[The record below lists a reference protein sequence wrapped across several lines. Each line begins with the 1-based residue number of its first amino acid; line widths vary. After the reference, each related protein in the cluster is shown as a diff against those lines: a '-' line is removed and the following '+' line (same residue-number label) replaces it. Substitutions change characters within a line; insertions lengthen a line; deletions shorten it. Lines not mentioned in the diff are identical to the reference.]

1 MISTITFFVK
11 KNSIPF
17 LLSLFALT
25 QFSAA
30 QSQTLFKG
38 KIIDE
43 QSNPIEGV
51 SVHILNSEFGTV
63 TNSAGIFVFK
73 DVPAGSYILNVSH
86 SGFAEA
92 NEKISISGQSQ
103 NEEIVLHP
111 EYKQLSELTVTAQK
125 REELVQ
131 QLPLSITSLS
141 AKAVKDF
148 HVWNVNDLTAL
159 SPNLYTGD
167 PGDKRNVT
175 SIRGI
180 VTTSYDPAVA
190 TYIDGVNQFG
200 LDTYISQLY
209 DIQRIEILRGPQ
221 GTLYGRNAMG
231 GVINI
236 ITKKPEN
243 KTTAFAEASVAGY
256 GKVRITAGVRTA
268 LIKDKL
274 FFGAAGLY
282 EKMNGFYT
290 NEFDNSDYDKQHSIS
305 GNYYLKYFINPKWDM
320 NLNFK
325 NVSNRNYGPF
335 PLVVGDDALKNPYKL
350 TQNAK
355 TEMFDNTLNGSLS
368 ISHSGNS
375 LNFNSQTSYQ
385 SNYRYYNKPIDADF
399 SQLDGIT
406 IINNYGKDWN
416 HVNVFTEELKF
427 SSPAGTNSSLKWT
440 AGTYFFNQNS
450 PVKQATHFGKD
461 AQMLGSPDIDYS
473 LINTTQSKNTGIAF
487 FGQGTYDVTSKIAVT
502 AGLRYDYEHQHQ
514 NILGEY
520 QKDSTPSPAFDFQP
534 DTSASANFSAV
545 SPKLSVDFHFTQN
558 NSFYL
563 TYSKGFRTGGLTP
576 LSSDPSQP
584 PLFRFKPEIS
594 NNIELGSKNTF
605 FDQKLLLNATIFYSI
620 ISDVQVPTLI
630 LPDAVTITKNTGK
643 LTSKGA
649 EVEINALPFKG
660 IHVSYNFGYTDA
672 VYNSLN
678 LSQNNTSENLKGKHQ
693 IFTPDVT
700 SMLAVQYT
708 IAVGSKKNTE
718 LFVRGEWKYLGK
730 QYFDLANTIEQKAYS
745 LFNSS
750 IGINWKNWSLSLWGR
765 NLSDKKYIL
774 YAYDFGG
781 IHLGEPQLLGAT
793 FGIKI

>member
-1 MISTITFFVK
+1 MISKMAFLKKSLPAFFL
-11 KNSIPF
+11 F
-17 LLSLFALT
+17 LLALML
-25 QFSAA
+25 FSAS
-30 QSQTLFKG
+30 QSQNVFKG

-43 QSNPIEGV
+43 QSNAVQGA
-51 SVHILNSEFGTV
+51 SVHILNSEYATV
-63 TNSAGIFVFK
+63 TNSAGIFLFK
-73 DVPAGSYILNVSH
+73 DIPAGTYLINISH
-86 SGFAEA
+86 PGFAEV
-92 NEKISISGQSQ
+92 NEKIIVTDKTQ
-103 NEEIVLHP
+103 NEQVVLHP
-111 EYKQLSELTVTAQK
+111 EYKQLSELTVTAEK
-125 REELVQ
+125 REEILQ

-141 AKAVKDF
+141 AKAVKDY
-148 HVWNVNDLTAL
+148 HIWNINDLTAI

-190 TYIDGVNQFG
+190 TYIDGVNQYD

-209 DIQRIEILRGPQ
+209 DIERIEILRGPQ

-256 GKVRITAGVRTA
+256 GKIRITAGVRTA

-274 FFGAAGLY
+274 FFGAAALY

-290 NEFDNSDYDKQHSIS
+290 NQFDNSDYDKQHSIS
-305 GNYYLKYFINPKWDM
+305 GNYYLKYFINRKWDID
-320 NLNFK
+320 LNIK
-325 NVSNRNYGPF
+325 NISNRNYGPF
-335 PLVVGDDALKNPYKL
+335 PLVVGDDALKHPFKL

-368 ISHSGNS
+368 INHSGRSFNI
-375 LNFNSQTSYQ
+375 NSQTSYQ

-399 SQLDGIT
+399 SQLDALT
-406 IINNYGKDWN
+406 IINNYGKKWN
-416 HVNVFTEELKF
+416 TVDVFTEELKF
-427 SSPAGTNSSLKWT
+427 SSPATTNKPVKWT

-461 AQMLGSPDIDYS
+461 AQLLGSPDIDYS
-473 LINTTQSKNTGIAF
+473 LINTTVSKSTGIAL
-487 FGQGTYDVTSKIAVT
+487 FGQATYDLSKKVALT

-520 QKDSTPSPAFDFQP
+520 QKDSTTSPAFDFQP

-545 SPKLSVDFHFTQN
+545 SPKLSVDFHYTSN

-576 LSSDPSQP
+576 LSSDPTQP
-584 PLFRFKPEIS
+584 ALFRFKPEIS
-594 NNIELGSKNTF
+594 NNIELGSKNMF
-605 FDQKLLLNATIFYSI
+605 FDQKVLLNAAIFYSI

-649 EVEINALPFKG
+649 ELEINALPFKG
-660 IHVSYNFGYTDA
+660 IQVSYNFGYTDA

-678 LSQNNTSENLKGKHQ
+678 LSQNNTAQNLKGKRQ

-700 SMLAVQYT
+700 SMFALQYT
-708 IAVGSKKNTE
+708 ISVGQKKNTE

-730 QYFDLANTIEQKAYS
+730 EYFDLANTIEQKPYS

-750 IGINWKNWSLSLWGR
+750 VGINCRNWSLSLWGR

-781 IHLGEPQLLGAT
+781 IHLGEPQLFGAT
-793 FGIKI
+793 LGIKI